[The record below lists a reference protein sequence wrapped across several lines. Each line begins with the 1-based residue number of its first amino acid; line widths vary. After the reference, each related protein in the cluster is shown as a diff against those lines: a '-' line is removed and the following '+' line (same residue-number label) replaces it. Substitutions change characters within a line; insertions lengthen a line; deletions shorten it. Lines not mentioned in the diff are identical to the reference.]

1 MGQIADTLKATL
13 RELAQ
18 SDGRLYRGLEQEL
31 RDVPA
36 EPADAPTLIEAAAE
50 ARASR
55 DDLKD
60 LSIKA
65 LWGLCKQR
73 GITGLSSGPRDQQ
86 VEALLNHPDGPP
98 LRSALP
104 VKATR
109 GGRASGSLAAR
120 GKTSGAELQH
130 LEQRLD
136 RVEQL
141 LVLIARQVGVPAEAI
156 AQLATTPSALPPT

>member
-1 MGQIADTLKATL
+1 MGQIADSLKATL

-18 SDGRLYRGLEQEL
+18 SDARLYRGLEQEL

-36 EPADAPTLIEAAAE
+36 EPAAAPTLIEAAAE
-50 ARASR
+50 VRASR
-55 DDLKD
+55 ADLEG
-60 LSIKA
+60 LSIKV
-65 LWGLCKQR
+65 LWGLCKER
-73 GITGLSSGPRDQQ
+73 GIKGLSSGPRDQQ

-104 VKATR
+104 LKATR

-136 RVEQL
+136 RLEQL

-156 AQLATTPSALPPT
+156 AQLATAPSALPPT